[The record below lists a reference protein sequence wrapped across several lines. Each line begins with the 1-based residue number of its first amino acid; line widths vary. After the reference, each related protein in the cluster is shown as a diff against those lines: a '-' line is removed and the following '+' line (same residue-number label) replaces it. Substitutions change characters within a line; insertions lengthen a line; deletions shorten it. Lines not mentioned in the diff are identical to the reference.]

1 MVEKETDQK
10 TEPEK
15 DAVRMINFNE
25 LYKYNPADLVP
36 EITVSRYS
44 NVAYIQVTQRD
55 VYIDF
60 LELPGI
66 KKDGKMAVNGTRIYM
81 SHVAAARL
89 AEALGTIL
97 SQVHAKG
104 GMEQFGANKIKRP
117 QKPVKKP

>member
-1 MVEKETDQK
+1 MVEKATDQK
-10 TEPEK
+10 KEPEK

-25 LYKYNPADLVP
+25 LYKYDPADLVP

-89 AEALGTIL
+89 SEALGNIL

-104 GMEQFGANKIKRP
+104 GMEQFGANKVKRA